1 MSISFSTIYV
11 NLHGKTM
18 IKIFALILFSFSSI
32 AFAQDTLPKSEIEI
46 KLSFVPLVKQ
56 AAPAVVNIY
65 AQRIIEERRSP
76 FSRDPFFRDF
86 FRNFGQLQP
95 RVQNSLGS
103 GVILSADGYVV
114 SNYHVVGG
122 ATDIR
127 VVLNDGREI
136 SGNVILSDQESD
148 LAVLRLNTD
157 ETLPHLDLRKSDTVE
172 VGELV
177 LAIGNP
183 FGVGQTVTNGIIS
196 GLARTGI
203 ASGSAKGYFLQ
214 TDAPI
219 NPGNSGGA
227 LIDISGSLVGVNTS
241 ILSRSGGSNGIG
253 FAIPADLVGQFI
265 IQAKAGRSSFIRPW
279 AGMRGQPITFE
290 MAASLNLHAL
300 SGMIISELHELS
312 PFAQVGIKVGDII
325 TKVDGLD
332 INSPAEML
340 YRMSVL
346 GIGTT
351 VDISYLSKGTILSA
365 KIDLVEMPD
374 MEVKEFILGSEFIFK
389 DLHISELTPEFQSKF
404 GLSFSSKGLI
414 ILDPGRMA
422 SRLGLRRGDLLREVN
437 GKSVNSIGG
446 AISAISAVKTNGT
459 ITIIRSGR
467 RVSLRF
473 RF

>member
-1 MSISFSTIYV
+1 
-11 NLHGKTM
+11 M
-18 IKIFALILFSFSSI
+18 IRIFALIFFSFSSI
-32 AFAQDTLPKSEIEI
+32 VFAKDTIPQSEIDI

-76 FSRDPFFRDF
+76 FSRDPVFQDF
-86 FRNFGQLQP
+86 FRNFEQLQP

-127 VVLNDGREI
+127 VVLHDGREI
-136 SGNVILSDQESD
+136 SGDIILSDEDSD
-148 LAVLRLNTD
+148 LAVLKINTD
-157 ETLPHLDLRKSDTVE
+157 EMLPHLDLRKSDTVE

-253 FAIPADLVGQFI
+253 FAIPADLVGQFLT
-265 IQAKAGRSSFIRPW
+265 QAKAGHSSFIRPW

-290 MAASLNLHAL
+290 MAASLNLPAM

-312 PFAQVGIKVGDII
+312 PFSKVGIGVGDII

-340 YRMSVL
+340 YRMSVV
-346 GIGTT
+346 GIGIA
-351 VDISYLSKGTILSA
+351 VDVSYLSQGILKSS
-365 KIDLVEMPD
+365 KIDLVEMPNW
-374 MEVKEFILGSEFIFK
+374 EAKQIILGREFIFM

-404 GLSFSSKGLI
+404 GLSFSSDGLI
-414 ILDPGRMA
+414 VLDPGRIA
-422 SRLGLRRGDLLREVN
+422 SRLGLRRGDLLGEVN
-437 GKSVNSIGG
+437 GKPVDTIQD
-446 AISAISAVKTNGT
+446 AISAISSIKSDGS

-473 RF
+473 RL

>member
-1 MSISFSTIYV
+1 
-11 NLHGKTM
+11 M
-18 IKIFALILFSFSSI
+18 IRIFALIFFSLSSI
-32 AFAQDTLPKSEIEI
+32 IFAKDTVPQSELEI

-65 AQRIIEERRSP
+65 AQRIIEQRRSP

-86 FRNFGQLQP
+86 FQNFGQLQP

-103 GVILSADGYVV
+103 GVILSGDGYVV
-114 SNYHVVGG
+114 SNYHVVGR

-127 VVLNDGREI
+127 VVLHDGREI
-136 SGNVILSDQESD
+136 SGNVILSDEDSD
-148 LAVLRLNTD
+148 LAVLKLNTD
-157 ETLPHLDLRKSDTVE
+157 EVLPHLDLRKSDTVE

-253 FAIPADLVGQFI
+253 FAIPADLVGQFLV
-265 IQAKAGRSSFIRPW
+265 QAKAGRSSFIRPW

-290 MAASLNLHAL
+290 MAASLNLPAM

-312 PFAQVGIKVGDII
+312 PFSKVGIGVGDII

-340 YRMSVL
+340 YRMSVA
-346 GIGTT
+346 GIGTA
-351 VDISYLSKGTILSA
+351 VDISYLSKGITKSS
-365 KIDLVEMPD
+365 KIDLVEIPNLR
-374 MEVKEFILGSEFIFK
+374 VKEVTLGSEFIFM
-389 DLHISELTPEFQSKF
+389 DLRISELTPEFQSKF
-404 GLSFSSKGLI
+404 GLSFSSTGLI
-414 ILDPGRMA
+414 VLDPGRIA
-422 SRLGLRRGDLLREVN
+422 SRLGLRRGDLLREIN
-437 GKSVNSIGG
+437 GKSVDKIEDVT
-446 AISAISAVKTNGT
+446 SAISSIKNTGS

-473 RF
+473 RL

>member
-1 MSISFSTIYV
+1 
-11 NLHGKTM
+11 M
-18 IKIFALILFSFSSI
+18 IRILAIIFFSFSSI
-32 AFAQDTLPKSEIEI
+32 IFAKETVPQSELEI

-86 FRNFGQLQP
+86 FRNFGQMQP

-127 VVLNDGREI
+127 VVLHDGREI
-136 SGNVILSDQESD
+136 SGNVILSDEESD
-148 LAVLRLNTD
+148 LAVLKINTD
-157 ETLPHLDLRKSDTVE
+157 EILPHLDLRKSDTVE

-253 FAIPADLVGQFI
+253 FAIPADLVGQFLV
-265 IQAKAGRSSFIRPW
+265 QAKAGRSSFIRPW

-290 MAASLNLHAL
+290 MAASLNLPAM

-312 PFAQVGIKVGDII
+312 PFSKVGIGVGDII

-332 INSPAEML
+332 INSPAEIL

-346 GIGTT
+346 GIGTA
-351 VDISYLSKGTILSA
+351 VDVSYLSQGILKSS
-365 KIDLVEMPD
+365 KIDLVEMPNW
-374 MEVKEFILGSEFIFK
+374 EAKQVTLGPEFIFM

-404 GLSFSSKGLI
+404 GFSFSSDGLI
-414 ILDPGRMA
+414 VLDPGRIA

-437 GKSVNSIGG
+437 RKPVDTIED
-446 AISAISAVKTNGT
+446 AISAISSIKSSGS

-473 RF
+473 RL

>member
-1 MSISFSTIYV
+1 
-11 NLHGKTM
+11 M
-18 IKIFALILFSFSSI
+18 IRIFALIFFSFSSI
-32 AFAQDTLPKSEIEI
+32 IFAKDTVPQSDLEI

-103 GVILSADGYVV
+103 GVILSGDGYVV

-127 VVLNDGREI
+127 VVLHDGREI
-136 SGNVILSDQESD
+136 SGNVILSDEDSD
-148 LAVLRLNTD
+148 LAVLKLNTD
-157 ETLPHLDLRKSDTVE
+157 EVLPHLDLRKSDTVE

-253 FAIPADLVGQFI
+253 FAIPADLVGQFLV
-265 IQAKAGRSSFIRPW
+265 QAKAGRSSFIRPW

-290 MAASLNLHAL
+290 MAASLKLPAM

-312 PFAQVGIKVGDII
+312 PFSKVGIVVGDII

-340 YRMSVL
+340 YRMSVA
-346 GIGTT
+346 GIGAA
-351 VDISYLSKGTILSA
+351 VDVSYLSKGTIKSS
-365 KIDLVEMPD
+365 KIDLVEIPNLKGKQ
-374 MEVKEFILGSEFIFK
+374 VTLGPEFIFL
-389 DLHISELTPEFQSKF
+389 DLRISELTPEFQSKF
-404 GLSFSSKGLI
+404 GLSFSSTGLI
-414 ILDPGRMA
+414 VLDPGRIA
-422 SRLGLRRGDLLREVN
+422 SRLGLRRGDLLREIN
-437 GKSVNSIGG
+437 GKSVDTIEDVT
-446 AISAISAVKTNGT
+446 SAISSIQSSGS

-473 RF
+473 RL

>member
-1 MSISFSTIYV
+1 
-11 NLHGKTM
+11 M
-18 IKIFALILFSFSSI
+18 IRIFALIFFSFSSI
-32 AFAQDTLPKSEIEI
+32 VFAKDTVPQSEIEI

-127 VVLNDGREI
+127 VVLHDGREI
-136 SGNVILSDQESD
+136 SGDVILADEDSD
-148 LAVLRLNTD
+148 LAVLKINTD
-157 ETLPHLDLRKSDTVE
+157 EILPHLDLRKSDTVE

-253 FAIPADLVGQFI
+253 FAIPADLVGQFL

-290 MAASLNLHAL
+290 MAASLNLPAM

-312 PFAQVGIKVGDII
+312 PFSKVGIGVGDII

-340 YRMSVL
+340 YRMSVV
-346 GIGTT
+346 GIGTA
-351 VDISYLSKGTILSA
+351 VDVSYLSQGILKSS
-365 KIDLVEMPD
+365 KIDLVEMPNW
-374 MEVKEFILGSEFIFK
+374 EAKQVTLGPEFIFM

-404 GLSFSSKGLI
+404 GLSFSSDGLI
-414 ILDPGRMA
+414 VLDPGRIT
-422 SRLGLRRGDLLREVN
+422 SRLGLRRGDLLGEVN
-437 GKSVNSIGG
+437 GKPVDTIED
-446 AISAISAVKTNGT
+446 AISAISSIKSSGS

-473 RF
+473 RL

>member
-1 MSISFSTIYV
+1 
-11 NLHGKTM
+11 M
-18 IKIFALILFSFSSI
+18 IRIFALIFFSFSSI
-32 AFAQDTLPKSEIEI
+32 VFAKDTVPQSEIEI

-103 GVILSADGYVV
+103 GVILSEDGYVV

-127 VVLNDGREI
+127 VVLHDGREI
-136 SGNVILSDQESD
+136 SGDVILADEDSD
-148 LAVLRLNTD
+148 LAVLKISTD
-157 ETLPHLDLRKSDTVE
+157 EMLPHLDLRKSDTVE

-253 FAIPADLVGQFI
+253 FAIPADLVGQFLV
-265 IQAKAGRSSFIRPW
+265 QAKAGRSSFIRPW

-290 MAASLNLHAL
+290 MAASLNLPAM

-312 PFAQVGIKVGDII
+312 PFSNVGIGVGDII

-340 YRMSVL
+340 YRMSVV
-346 GIGTT
+346 GIGTA
-351 VDISYLSKGTILSA
+351 VDVSYLSQGILKSS
-365 KIDLVEMPD
+365 KIDLVEMPNW
-374 MEVKEFILGSEFIFK
+374 EAKQVTLGPEFIFM

-404 GLSFSSKGLI
+404 GLPFSSDGLI
-414 ILDPGRMA
+414 VLDPGRIA

-437 GKSVNSIGG
+437 RKPVDTIED
-446 AISAISAVKTNGT
+446 AISAISFIKSSGS

-473 RF
+473 RL

>member
-1 MSISFSTIYV
+1 
-11 NLHGKTM
+11 M
-18 IKIFALILFSFSSI
+18 IRIFALIFFSFSSI
-32 AFAQDTLPKSEIEI
+32 VFAKDTVPQSEIEI

-56 AAPAVVNIY
+56 ASPAVVNIY

-127 VVLNDGREI
+127 VVLHDGREI
-136 SGNVILSDQESD
+136 SGDIILSDEDSD
-148 LAVLRLNTD
+148 LAVLKINID
-157 ETLPHLDLRKSDTVE
+157 EMLPHLDLRKSDTVE

-253 FAIPADLVGQFI
+253 FAIPADLVGQFL

-290 MAASLNLHAL
+290 MAASLNLPAM

-312 PFAQVGIKVGDII
+312 PFSKVGIGVGDII

-340 YRMSVL
+340 YRMSVV
-346 GIGTT
+346 GIGTA
-351 VDISYLSKGTILSA
+351 VDVSYLSQGILKSS
-365 KIDLVEMPD
+365 KIDLVEMPNW
-374 MEVKEFILGSEFIFK
+374 EAKQITLGPEFIFM

-404 GLSFSSKGLI
+404 GLSFSSDGLI
-414 ILDPGRMA
+414 VLDPGRIA

-437 GKSVNSIGG
+437 RRPVGTIED
-446 AISAISAVKTNGT
+446 AISAISSIKSSGS

-473 RF
+473 RL

>member
-1 MSISFSTIYV
+1 M
-11 NLHGKTM
+11 
-18 IKIFALILFSFSSI
+18 
-32 AFAQDTLPKSEIEI
+32 
-46 KLSFVPLVKQ
+46 
-56 AAPAVVNIY
+56 VNIY

-127 VVLNDGREI
+127 VVLHDGREI
-136 SGNVILSDQESD
+136 SGDVILADEDSD
-148 LAVLRLNTD
+148 LAVLKINTD
-157 ETLPHLDLRKSDTVE
+157 EILPHLDLRKSDTVE

-227 LIDISGSLVGVNTS
+227 LIDISGSLVGINTS

-253 FAIPADLVGQFI
+253 FAIPADLVGQFL

-290 MAASLNLHAL
+290 MAASLNLPAM

-312 PFAQVGIKVGDII
+312 PFSKVGIGVGDII

-340 YRMSVL
+340 YRMSVV
-346 GIGTT
+346 GIGTA
-351 VDISYLSKGTILSA
+351 VDVSYLSQGILKSS
-365 KIDLVEMPD
+365 KIDLVEMPNW
-374 MEVKEFILGSEFIFK
+374 EAKQVTLGPEFIFM

-404 GLSFSSKGLI
+404 GLSFSSDGLI
-414 ILDPGRMA
+414 VLDPGRIA

-437 GKSVNSIGG
+437 RKPVGTIED
-446 AISAISAVKTNGT
+446 AISAISSIKSSGS

-473 RF
+473 RL

>member
-1 MSISFSTIYV
+1 MLRI
-11 NLHGKTM
+11 
-18 IKIFALILFSFSSI
+18 LILIFFSFSSI
-32 AFAQDTLPKSEIEI
+32 AFAKDTVPKSETEI

-65 AQRIIEERRSP
+65 AKRIIEERRSP
-76 FSRDPFFRDF
+76 FSRDPFFQEF

-148 LAVLRLNTD
+148 LAVLKLNSD
-157 ETLPHLDLRKSDTVE
+157 EVLPYLELRKSDTVE

-227 LIDISGSLVGVNTS
+227 LIDISGALIGVNTS

-253 FAIPADLVGQFI
+253 FAIPADLVGQFL
-265 IQAKAGRSSFIRPW
+265 IQAKEGRTSFIRPW

-290 MAASLNLHAL
+290 MAASLGLPAM

-312 PFAQVGIKVGDII
+312 PFSLAGIQVGDII

-332 INSPAEML
+332 INSPEEML
-340 YRMSVL
+340 YRMSVG

-351 VDISYLSKGTILSA
+351 VDVSYFSKSIIKSL
-365 KIDLVEMPD
+365 KIDLVEMPN
-374 MEVKEFILGSEFIFK
+374 VKAEQVTLGPKFIFL

-404 GLSFSSKGLI
+404 GLSFSSKGLVV
-414 ILDPGRMA
+414 LDPGRIA
-422 SRLGLRRGDLLREVN
+422 GRLGLRSGDLLQEIN
-437 GKSVNSIGG
+437 GKSVETVDEAMSSIG
-446 AISAISAVKTNGT
+446 SLKGT
-459 ITIIRSGR
+459 GSITIRRSGR
-467 RVSLRF
+467 RISLRF
-473 RF
+473 RL

>member
-1 MSISFSTIYV
+1 
-11 NLHGKTM
+11 M
-18 IKIFALILFSFSSI
+18 IRIFALIFFSFSSI
-32 AFAQDTLPKSEIEI
+32 VFAKDTVPQSEIEI

-56 AAPAVVNIY
+56 ASPAVVNIY

-127 VVLNDGREI
+127 VVLHDGREI
-136 SGNVILSDQESD
+136 SGDVILADEDSD
-148 LAVLRLNTD
+148 LAVLKINTD
-157 ETLPHLDLRKSDTVE
+157 EILPHLDLRKSDTVE

-253 FAIPADLVGQFI
+253 FAIPADLVGQFLV
-265 IQAKAGRSSFIRPW
+265 QAKAGRSSFIRPW

-290 MAASLNLHAL
+290 MAASLNLPAM

-312 PFAQVGIKVGDII
+312 PFSKVGIGVGDII

-340 YRMSVL
+340 YRMSVA
-346 GIGTT
+346 GIGTA
-351 VDISYLSKGTILSA
+351 VDISYLSKGITKSS
-365 KIDLVEMPD
+365 KIDLVEIPHLR
-374 MEVKEFILGSEFIFK
+374 VKEVTLGSEFIFM
-389 DLHISELTPEFQSKF
+389 DLRISELTPEFQSRF
-404 GLSFSSKGLI
+404 GLSFSSTGLI
-414 ILDPGRMA
+414 VLDPGRIA
-422 SRLGLRRGDLLREVN
+422 SRLGLRRGDLLREIN
-437 GKSVNSIGG
+437 GKSVDTIEDVT
-446 AISAISAVKTNGT
+446 SAISSIENSGS

-473 RF
+473 RL

>member
-1 MSISFSTIYV
+1 
-11 NLHGKTM
+11 M
-18 IKIFALILFSFSSI
+18 IRIFALIFFSFSSI
-32 AFAQDTLPKSEIEI
+32 VFAKDTVPQSEIEI

-86 FRNFGQLQP
+86 FRNFGELQP

-127 VVLNDGREI
+127 VVLHDGREI
-136 SGNVILSDQESD
+136 SGDIILSDEDSD
-148 LAVLRLNTD
+148 LAVLKINID
-157 ETLPHLDLRKSDTVE
+157 EMLPHLDLRKSDTVE

-227 LIDISGSLVGVNTS
+227 LVDISGSLVGINTS

-253 FAIPADLVGQFI
+253 FAIPADLVGQFLV
-265 IQAKAGRSSFIRPW
+265 QAKAGRSSFIRPW

-290 MAASLNLHAL
+290 MAASLNLPAM

-312 PFAQVGIKVGDII
+312 PFSKVGIGVGDII

-340 YRMSVL
+340 YRMSVA
-346 GIGTT
+346 GIGTK
-351 VDISYLSKGTILSA
+351 VDISYLSKGITRT
-365 KIDLVEMPD
+365 KKVGLVEMPNSNVED
-374 MEVKEFILGSEFIFK
+374 IVLGPKFIFPG
-389 DLHISELTPEFQSKF
+389 LHVSELTPQFQSKF

-414 ILDPGRMA
+414 VLDPGRIA
-422 SRLGLRRGDLLREVN
+422 VRLGLRSGDLLQEIN
-437 GKSVNSIGG
+437 GKSVETIED
-446 AISAISAVKTNGT
+446 AISAIGSIKSNGS
-459 ITIIRSGR
+459 ITISRSGR
-467 RVSLRF
+467 RIALRF
-473 RF
+473 RL

>member
-1 MSISFSTIYV
+1 
-11 NLHGKTM
+11 M
-18 IKIFALILFSFSSI
+18 IRIFALIFFSFSSI
-32 AFAQDTLPKSEIEI
+32 VFAKDTVPQSEIEI

-127 VVLNDGREI
+127 VVLHDGREI
-136 SGNVILSDQESD
+136 SGDVILADEDSD
-148 LAVLRLNTD
+148 LAVLKINID
-157 ETLPHLDLRKSDTVE
+157 EMLPHLDLRKSDTVE

-253 FAIPADLVGQFI
+253 FAIPADLVGQFL

-290 MAASLNLHAL
+290 MAASLNLPAM

-312 PFAQVGIKVGDII
+312 PFSKVGIGVGDII

-340 YRMSVL
+340 YRMSVV
-346 GIGTT
+346 GIGTA
-351 VDISYLSKGTILSA
+351 VDVSYLSQGILKSS
-365 KIDLVEMPD
+365 KIDLVEMPNW
-374 MEVKEFILGSEFIFK
+374 EAKQVTLGPEFIFM

-404 GLSFSSKGLI
+404 GLSFSSDGLI
-414 ILDPGRMA
+414 VLDPGRIA

-437 GKSVNSIGG
+437 RKPVDTIED
-446 AISAISAVKTNGT
+446 AISAISSIKSSGS

-473 RF
+473 RL

>member
-1 MSISFSTIYV
+1 MLRI
-11 NLHGKTM
+11 
-18 IKIFALILFSFSSI
+18 LILIFFSFSSI
-32 AFAQDTLPKSEIEI
+32 AFAKDTVPKSETEI
-46 KLSFVPLVKQ
+46 KLSFVPLVKK

-65 AQRIIEERRSP
+65 AKRIIEEQRSP

-136 SGNVILSDQESD
+136 SGNIILSDQESD
-148 LAVLRLNTD
+148 LAVLKLNSD
-157 ETLPHLDLRKSDTVE
+157 EVLPYLELRKSDTVE

-227 LIDISGSLVGVNTS
+227 LIDISGALIGVNTS

-253 FAIPADLVGQFI
+253 FAIPADLVRQFL
-265 IQAKAGRSSFIRPW
+265 IQAKEGRTSFIRPW

-290 MAASLNLHAL
+290 MAASLGLPAM

-312 PFAQVGIKVGDII
+312 PFSLAGIQVGDII

-332 INSPAEML
+332 INSPEEML
-340 YRMSVL
+340 YRMSVG
-346 GIGTT
+346 GIGTS
-351 VDISYLSKGTILSA
+351 VDVSYFSKSIIKSL
-365 KIDLVEMPD
+365 KIDLVEMPT
-374 MEVKEFILGSEFIFK
+374 VKAEQVTLGPKFIFL

-404 GLSFSSKGLI
+404 GLSFSSKGLVV
-414 ILDPGRMA
+414 LDPGRIA
-422 SRLGLRRGDLLREVN
+422 GRLGLRSGDLLQEIN
-437 GKSVNSIGG
+437 GKSVETVDEAMSSIG
-446 AISAISAVKTNGT
+446 SLKGT
-459 ITIIRSGR
+459 GSITIRRSGR
-467 RVSLRF
+467 RISLRF
-473 RF
+473 RL

>member
-1 MSISFSTIYV
+1 
-11 NLHGKTM
+11 M
-18 IKIFALILFSFSSI
+18 IRIFALIFFSFSSI
-32 AFAQDTLPKSEIEI
+32 VFAKDTVPQSEIEI

-127 VVLNDGREI
+127 VVLHDGREI
-136 SGNVILSDQESD
+136 SGDVILADEDSD
-148 LAVLRLNTD
+148 LAVLKINTD
-157 ETLPHLDLRKSDTVE
+157 EILPHLDLRKSDTVE

-253 FAIPADLVGQFI
+253 FAIPADLVGQFLV
-265 IQAKAGRSSFIRPW
+265 QAKAGRSSFIRPW

-290 MAASLNLHAL
+290 MAASLNLPAM

-312 PFAQVGIKVGDII
+312 PFSKVGIGVGDII

-340 YRMSVL
+340 YRMSVV
-346 GIGTT
+346 GIGTA
-351 VDISYLSKGTILSA
+351 VDVSYLSQGILKSS
-365 KIDLVEMPD
+365 KIDLVEMPNW
-374 MEVKEFILGSEFIFK
+374 EAKQVTLGPEFIFM

-404 GLSFSSKGLI
+404 GLSFSSDGLI
-414 ILDPGRMA
+414 VLDPGRIA

-437 GKSVNSIGG
+437 RKPVDTIED
-446 AISAISAVKTNGT
+446 AISAISSIKSSGS

-473 RF
+473 RL

>member
-1 MSISFSTIYV
+1 MV
-11 NLHGKTM
+11 R
-18 IKIFALILFSFSSI
+18 IFALIFFSFSSI
-32 AFAQDTLPKSEIEI
+32 VFAKDTVPQSEIEI

-127 VVLNDGREI
+127 VVLHDGREI
-136 SGNVILSDQESD
+136 SGNVILSDEDSD
-148 LAVLRLNTD
+148 LAVLKINTD
-157 ETLPHLDLRKSDTVE
+157 EMLPHLNLRKSDTVE
-172 VGELV
+172 VGEIV

-253 FAIPADLVGQFI
+253 FAIPADLVGQFLV
-265 IQAKAGRSSFIRPW
+265 QAKAGRSSFIRPW

-290 MAASLNLHAL
+290 MAASLNLPAM

-312 PFAQVGIKVGDII
+312 PFSKVGIGVGDII

-340 YRMSVL
+340 YRMSVV
-346 GIGTT
+346 GIGTA
-351 VDISYLSKGTILSA
+351 VDVSYLSQGILKSS
-365 KIDLVEMPD
+365 KIDLVEMPNW
-374 MEVKEFILGSEFIFK
+374 EAKQVTLGPEFIFM

-404 GLSFSSKGLI
+404 GLSFSSDGLI
-414 ILDPGRMA
+414 VLDPGRIA

-437 GKSVNSIGG
+437 RKPVDTIED
-446 AISAISAVKTNGT
+446 AISAISSIKSSGS

-473 RF
+473 RL

>member
-1 MSISFSTIYV
+1 
-11 NLHGKTM
+11 M
-18 IKIFALILFSFSSI
+18 IRIFALIFLSFSSI
-32 AFAQDTLPKSEIEI
+32 VFAKDTVPQSQTEI

-127 VVLNDGREI
+127 VVLHDGREI
-136 SGNVILSDQESD
+136 SGDVILADEDSD
-148 LAVLRLNTD
+148 LAVLKINTD
-157 ETLPHLDLRKSDTVE
+157 EILPHLDLRKSDTVE

-253 FAIPADLVGQFI
+253 FAIPADLVGQFL

-290 MAASLNLHAL
+290 MAASLNLPAM

-312 PFAQVGIKVGDII
+312 PFSKVGIGVGDII

-340 YRMSVL
+340 YRMSVV
-346 GIGTT
+346 GIGTA
-351 VDISYLSKGTILSA
+351 VDVSYLSQGILKSS
-365 KIDLVEMPD
+365 KIDLVEMPNW
-374 MEVKEFILGSEFIFK
+374 EARQFTLGPEFIFM

-404 GLSFSSKGLI
+404 GLSFSSDGLI
-414 ILDPGRMA
+414 VLDPGRIA

-437 GKSVNSIGG
+437 RKPVGTIED
-446 AISAISAVKTNGT
+446 AISAISSIKSSGS

-473 RF
+473 RL

>member
-1 MSISFSTIYV
+1 
-11 NLHGKTM
+11 M
-18 IKIFALILFSFSSI
+18 IRIFALIFFSFSSI
-32 AFAQDTLPKSEIEI
+32 VFAKDTVPQSEIEI

-103 GVILSADGYVV
+103 GVILSGDGYVV

-127 VVLNDGREI
+127 VVLHDGREI
-136 SGNVILSDQESD
+136 SGNVILSDEDSD
-148 LAVLRLNTD
+148 LAVLKLNTD
-157 ETLPHLDLRKSDTVE
+157 EVLPHLDLRKSDTVE

-253 FAIPADLVGQFI
+253 FAIPADLVGQFLV
-265 IQAKAGRSSFIRPW
+265 QAKAGHSSFIRPW

-290 MAASLNLHAL
+290 MATSLNLPAM

-312 PFAQVGIKVGDII
+312 PFSQVGIEVGDII

-340 YRMSVL
+340 YRMSVA
-346 GIGTT
+346 GIGTE
-351 VDISYLSKGTILSA
+351 VDVSYLSQGIIKSS
-365 KIDLVEMPD
+365 KIDLVEMPNW
-374 MEVKEFILGSEFIFK
+374 EAKQVTLGAEFIFL
-389 DLHISELTPEFQSKF
+389 DLRISELTPEFQLKF
-404 GLSFSSKGLI
+404 GLSFSSDGLVV
-414 ILDPGRMA
+414 LDPGRIA
-422 SRLGLRRGDLLREVN
+422 SRLGLRRGDLLREIN
-437 GKSVNSIGG
+437 GKPVGKIED
-446 AISAISAVKTNGT
+446 AISAIGSIKSSGS

-473 RF
+473 RL

>member
-1 MSISFSTIYV
+1 M
-11 NLHGKTM
+11 G
-18 IKIFALILFSFSSI
+18 
-32 AFAQDTLPKSEIEI
+32 SEMCIRDR
-46 KLSFVPLVKQ
+46 
-56 AAPAVVNIY
+56 VNIY

-127 VVLNDGREI
+127 VVLHDGREI
-136 SGNVILSDQESD
+136 SGDVILADEDSD
-148 LAVLRLNTD
+148 LAVLKINTD
-157 ETLPHLDLRKSDTVE
+157 EILPHLDLRKSDTVE

-253 FAIPADLVGQFI
+253 FAIPADLVGQFLV
-265 IQAKAGRSSFIRPW
+265 QAKAGRSSFIRPW

-290 MAASLNLHAL
+290 MAASLNLPAM

-312 PFAQVGIKVGDII
+312 PFLKVGIGVGDII

-340 YRMSVL
+340 YRMSVV
-346 GIGTT
+346 GIGTA
-351 VDISYLSKGTILSA
+351 VDVSYLSQGILKSS
-365 KIDLVEMPD
+365 KIDLVEMPNW
-374 MEVKEFILGSEFIFK
+374 EAKQVTLGPEFIFM

-404 GLSFSSKGLI
+404 GLSFSSDGLI
-414 ILDPGRMA
+414 VLDPGRIA

-437 GKSVNSIGG
+437 RKPVGTIED
-446 AISAISAVKTNGT
+446 AISAISSIKSSGS

-473 RF
+473 RL

>member
-1 MSISFSTIYV
+1 MLKELLKREEVLFPE
-11 NLHGKTM
+11 
-18 IKIFALILFSFSSI
+18 ILFFGI
-32 AFAQDTLPKSEIEI
+32 
-46 KLSFVPLVKQ
+46 
-56 AAPAVVNIY
+56 
-65 AQRIIEERRSP
+65 
-76 FSRDPFFRDF
+76 FFET
-86 FRNFGQLQP
+86 FGQLQP

-127 VVLNDGREI
+127 VVLHDGREI
-136 SGNVILSDQESD
+136 SGDVILADEDSD
-148 LAVLRLNTD
+148 LAVLKINTD
-157 ETLPHLDLRKSDTVE
+157 EILPHLDLRKSDTVE

-253 FAIPADLVGQFI
+253 FAIPADLVGQFLV
-265 IQAKAGRSSFIRPW
+265 QAKAGRSSFIRPW

-290 MAASLNLHAL
+290 MAASLNLPAM

-312 PFAQVGIKVGDII
+312 PFSKVGIGVGDII

-340 YRMSVL
+340 YRMSVV
-346 GIGTT
+346 GIGTA
-351 VDISYLSKGTILSA
+351 VDVSYLSQGILKSS
-365 KIDLVEMPD
+365 KIDLVEMPNW
-374 MEVKEFILGSEFIFK
+374 EARQFTLGPEFIFM

-404 GLSFSSKGLI
+404 GLSFSSDGLI
-414 ILDPGRMA
+414 VLDPGRIA

-437 GKSVNSIGG
+437 RKPVGTIED
-446 AISAISAVKTNGT
+446 AISAISSIKSSGS

-473 RF
+473 RL

>member
-1 MSISFSTIYV
+1 
-11 NLHGKTM
+11 M
-18 IKIFALILFSFSSI
+18 IRIFTLIFFSFSSI
-32 AFAQDTLPKSEIEI
+32 VFAKDTVPQSEIEI

-56 AAPAVVNIY
+56 ASPAVVNIY

-76 FSRDPFFRDF
+76 FSRDPFFQDF

-127 VVLNDGREI
+127 VVLHDGREI
-136 SGNVILSDQESD
+136 SGDVILADEDSD
-148 LAVLRLNTD
+148 LAVLKINTD
-157 ETLPHLDLRKSDTVE
+157 EILPHLDLRKSDTVE

-253 FAIPADLVGQFI
+253 FAIPADLVGQFLV
-265 IQAKAGRSSFIRPW
+265 QAKTGRSSFIRPW

-290 MAASLNLHAL
+290 MAASLNLPAM

-312 PFAQVGIKVGDII
+312 PFSKVGIGVGDII

-340 YRMSVL
+340 YRMSVV
-346 GIGTT
+346 GIGTA
-351 VDISYLSKGTILSA
+351 VDVSYLSQGILKSS
-365 KIDLVEMPD
+365 KIDLVEMPNW
-374 MEVKEFILGSEFIFK
+374 EAKQVTLGPEFIFM

-404 GLSFSSKGLI
+404 GLSFSSDGLI
-414 ILDPGRMA
+414 VLDPGRIA

-437 GKSVNSIGG
+437 RKPVGIIED
-446 AISAISAVKTNGT
+446 AISAISSIKSSGS

-467 RVSLRF
+467 QVSLRF
-473 RF
+473 RL

>member
-1 MSISFSTIYV
+1 
-11 NLHGKTM
+11 M
-18 IKIFALILFSFSSI
+18 IRIFALIFFSFSSI
-32 AFAQDTLPKSEIEI
+32 VFAKDTVPQSEIEI

-127 VVLNDGREI
+127 VVLHDGREI
-136 SGNVILSDQESD
+136 SGDVILADEDSD
-148 LAVLRLNTD
+148 LAVLKINTD
-157 ETLPHLDLRKSDTVE
+157 EILPHLDLRKSDTVE

-253 FAIPADLVGQFI
+253 FAIPADLVGQFL

-290 MAASLNLHAL
+290 MAASLNLPAM

-312 PFAQVGIKVGDII
+312 PFSKVGIGVGDII

-332 INSPAEML
+332 INNPAEML
-340 YRMSVL
+340 YRMSVV
-346 GIGTT
+346 GIGTA
-351 VDISYLSKGTILSA
+351 VDVSYLSQGILKSS
-365 KIDLVEMPD
+365 KIDLVEMPNW
-374 MEVKEFILGSEFIFK
+374 EAKQITLGPEFIFM

-404 GLSFSSKGLI
+404 GLSFSSDGLI
-414 ILDPGRMA
+414 VLDPGRIA

-437 GKSVNSIGG
+437 RKPVDTIED
-446 AISAISAVKTNGT
+446 AISAISSIKSSGS

-473 RF
+473 RL

>member
-1 MSISFSTIYV
+1 
-11 NLHGKTM
+11 M
-18 IKIFALILFSFSSI
+18 IRIFALIFFSFSSI
-32 AFAQDTLPKSEIEI
+32 VFAKDTVPNSEIEI

-65 AQRIIEERRSP
+65 AQRIIEERRSL
-76 FSRDPFFRDF
+76 FTRDPFFRDF
-86 FRNFGQLQP
+86 FRNFGELQP

-127 VVLNDGREI
+127 VVLHDGREI
-136 SGNVILSDQESD
+136 SGDIILSDEDSD
-148 LAVLRLNTD
+148 LAVLKINID
-157 ETLPHLDLRKSDTVE
+157 EMLPHLDLRKSDTVE

-253 FAIPADLVGQFI
+253 FAIPADLVGQFLV
-265 IQAKAGRSSFIRPW
+265 QAKAGRSSFIRPW

-290 MAASLNLHAL
+290 MAASLNLPAM

-312 PFAQVGIKVGDII
+312 PFSKIGIRVGDII

-340 YRMSVL
+340 YRMSVA
-346 GIGTT
+346 GIGTK
-351 VDISYLSKGTILSA
+351 VDISYLSKGITRT
-365 KIDLVEMPD
+365 KKVDLVEMPNSNVED
-374 MEVKEFILGSEFIFK
+374 IVLGPKFIFPG
-389 DLHISELTPEFQSKF
+389 LHVTELTPEFQSKF

-414 ILDPGRMA
+414 VLDPGRIA
-422 SRLGLRRGDLLREVN
+422 VRLGLRSGDLLQEIN
-437 GKSVNSIGG
+437 GKSVETIED
-446 AISAISAVKTNGT
+446 AISAIGSIKSNGS
-459 ITIIRSGR
+459 ITISRSGR
-467 RVSLRF
+467 RIALRF
-473 RF
+473 RL

>member
-1 MSISFSTIYV
+1 
-11 NLHGKTM
+11 M
-18 IKIFALILFSFSSI
+18 IRIFALIFFSFSSI
-32 AFAQDTLPKSEIEI
+32 VFAKDTVPQSQIEI

-86 FRNFGQLQP
+86 FQNFGQLQP

-127 VVLNDGREI
+127 VVLHDGREI
-136 SGNVILSDQESD
+136 SGDVILADEDSD
-148 LAVLRLNTD
+148 LAVLKINTD
-157 ETLPHLDLRKSDTVE
+157 EILPHLDLRKSDTVE

-253 FAIPADLVGQFI
+253 FAIPADLVGQFL
-265 IQAKAGRSSFIRPW
+265 IQAKAERSSFIRPW

-290 MAASLNLHAL
+290 MAASLNLPAM

-312 PFAQVGIKVGDII
+312 PFSKVGIGVGDII

-340 YRMSVL
+340 YRMSVV
-346 GIGTT
+346 GIGTA
-351 VDISYLSKGTILSA
+351 VDVSYLSQGILKSS
-365 KIDLVEMPD
+365 KIDLVEMPNW
-374 MEVKEFILGSEFIFK
+374 EAKQVTLGPEFIFM
-389 DLHISELTPEFQSKF
+389 DLHISELTPKFQSEF
-404 GLSFSSKGLI
+404 GLSFSSNGLI
-414 ILDPGRMA
+414 ILDPGRIA

-437 GKSVNSIGG
+437 RKPIVTIED
-446 AISAISAVKTNGT
+446 AISAISSIKSSGS

-467 RVSLRF
+467 RISLRF
-473 RF
+473 RL

>member
-1 MSISFSTIYV
+1 
-11 NLHGKTM
+11 M
-18 IKIFALILFSFSSI
+18 IRIFALIFFSFSSI
-32 AFAQDTLPKSEIEI
+32 VFAKDTVPQSEIEI

-127 VVLNDGREI
+127 VVLHDGREI
-136 SGNVILSDQESD
+136 SGNVILSDEDSD
-148 LAVLRLNTD
+148 LAVLKINTD
-157 ETLPHLDLRKSDTVE
+157 EMLPHLDLRKSDTVE

-253 FAIPADLVGQFI
+253 FAIPADLVGQFL

-290 MAASLNLHAL
+290 MAASLNLPAM

-312 PFAQVGIKVGDII
+312 PFSKVGIGVGDII

-340 YRMSVL
+340 YRMSVV
-346 GIGTT
+346 GIGTA
-351 VDISYLSKGTILSA
+351 VDVSYLSQGILKSS
-365 KIDLVEMPD
+365 KIDLVEMPNW
-374 MEVKEFILGSEFIFK
+374 EAKQVTLGPEFIFM

-404 GLSFSSKGLI
+404 GLSFSSDGLI
-414 ILDPGRMA
+414 VLDPGRIA
-422 SRLGLRRGDLLREVN
+422 SRLGLRRGDLLGEVN
-437 GKSVNSIGG
+437 GKPVDTIED
-446 AISAISAVKTNGT
+446 AISAISSIKSSGS

-473 RF
+473 RL

>member
-1 MSISFSTIYV
+1 
-11 NLHGKTM
+11 M
-18 IKIFALILFSFSSI
+18 IRIFALIFFSFSSI
-32 AFAQDTLPKSEIEI
+32 VFAKDTVPQSEIEI

-127 VVLNDGREI
+127 VVLHDGREI
-136 SGNVILSDQESD
+136 SGDVILADEDSD
-148 LAVLRLNTD
+148 LAVLKINTD
-157 ETLPHLDLRKSDTVE
+157 EILPHLDLRKSDTVE

-253 FAIPADLVGQFI
+253 FAIPADLVGQFLV
-265 IQAKAGRSSFIRPW
+265 QAKAGRSSFIRPW

-290 MAASLNLHAL
+290 MAASLNLPAM

-312 PFAQVGIKVGDII
+312 PFSKVGIGVGDII

-340 YRMSVL
+340 YRMSVV
-346 GIGTT
+346 GIGTA
-351 VDISYLSKGTILSA
+351 VDVSYLSQGILKSS
-365 KIDLVEMPD
+365 KIDLVEMPNW
-374 MEVKEFILGSEFIFK
+374 EARQFTLGPEFIFM

-404 GLSFSSKGLI
+404 GLSFSSDGLI
-414 ILDPGRMA
+414 VLDPGRIA

-437 GKSVNSIGG
+437 RKPVDTIED
-446 AISAISAVKTNGT
+446 AISAISSIKSSGS

-473 RF
+473 RL

>member
-1 MSISFSTIYV
+1 M
-11 NLHGKTM
+11 LR
-18 IKIFALILFSFSSI
+18 IFILIFFSFSSI
-32 AFAQDTLPKSEIEI
+32 AFAKDTVPKSETEI

-65 AQRIIEERRSP
+65 AKRIIEERRSP
-76 FSRDPFFRDF
+76 FSRDPFFQDF

-103 GVILSADGYVV
+103 GVILSSDGYVV

-148 LAVLRLNTD
+148 LAVLKLNSD
-157 ETLPHLDLRKSDTVE
+157 EVLPYLELRKSDTVE

-227 LIDISGSLVGVNTS
+227 LIDISGALIGVNTS

-253 FAIPADLVGQFI
+253 FAIPADLVGQFL
-265 IQAKAGRSSFIRPW
+265 IQAKEGRTSFIRPW

-290 MAASLNLHAL
+290 MAASLGLPAM

-312 PFAQVGIKVGDII
+312 PFSLAGIQVGDII

-332 INSPAEML
+332 INSPEEML
-340 YRMSVL
+340 YRMSVG

-351 VDISYLSKGTILSA
+351 VDVSYFSQSIIKSL
-365 KIDLVEMPD
+365 KIDLVEMPN
-374 MEVKEFILGSEFIFK
+374 VKAEQVTLGPKFIFL

-404 GLSFSSKGLI
+404 GLSFSSKGLVV
-414 ILDPGRMA
+414 LDPGRIA
-422 SRLGLRRGDLLREVN
+422 GRLGLRSGDLLQEIN
-437 GKSVNSIGG
+437 GKSVETVDEAMSSIG
-446 AISAISAVKTNGT
+446 SLKGT
-459 ITIIRSGR
+459 GSITIRRSGR
-467 RVSLRF
+467 RISLRF
-473 RF
+473 RL

>member
-1 MSISFSTIYV
+1 
-11 NLHGKTM
+11 M
-18 IKIFALILFSFSSI
+18 IRIFALIFFSFASI
-32 AFAQDTLPKSEIEI
+32 IFAKDTVPNSEIEI

-86 FRNFGQLQP
+86 FQNFGQLQP

-127 VVLNDGREI
+127 VVLHDGREI
-136 SGNVILSDQESD
+136 SGDVILADEDSD
-148 LAVLRLNTD
+148 LAVLKIYTD
-157 ETLPHLDLRKSDTVE
+157 EILPHLDLRKSDTVE

-253 FAIPADLVGQFI
+253 FAIPADLVGQFL
-265 IQAKAGRSSFIRPW
+265 IQAKAGSSSFIRPW

-290 MAASLNLHAL
+290 MAASLELPAM

-312 PFAQVGIKVGDII
+312 PFSKVGIGVGDII

-340 YRMSVL
+340 YRMSVV
-346 GIGTT
+346 GIGTA
-351 VDISYLSKGTILSA
+351 VDVSYLSQGILKSS
-365 KIDLVEMPD
+365 KIDLVEMPNW
-374 MEVKEFILGSEFIFK
+374 EAKQIILGPELIFM

-404 GLSFSSKGLI
+404 GLSFSSDGLI
-414 ILDPGRMA
+414 VLDPGRIA

-437 GKSVNSIGG
+437 RKPVGTIED
-446 AISAISAVKTNGT
+446 AISAISFIKTRGS

-473 RF
+473 RL

>member
-1 MSISFSTIYV
+1 
-11 NLHGKTM
+11 M
-18 IKIFALILFSFSSI
+18 IRIFALIFFSFSSI
-32 AFAQDTLPKSEIEI
+32 VFAKDTVPQSEIEI

-76 FSRDPFFRDF
+76 FTRDPFFRDF
-86 FRNFGQLQP
+86 FRNFGELQP

-127 VVLNDGREI
+127 VVLHDGREI
-136 SGNVILSDQESD
+136 SGDIILSDEDSD
-148 LAVLRLNTD
+148 LAVLKINID
-157 ETLPHLDLRKSDTVE
+157 EMLPHLDLRKSNTVE

-253 FAIPADLVGQFI
+253 FAIPADLVGQFLV
-265 IQAKAGRSSFIRPW
+265 QAKAGRSSFIRPW

-290 MAASLNLHAL
+290 MAASLNLPAM

-312 PFAQVGIKVGDII
+312 PFLKVGIGVGDII

-340 YRMSVL
+340 YRMSVV
-346 GIGTT
+346 GIGTA
-351 VDISYLSKGTILSA
+351 VDVSYLSQGILKSS
-365 KIDLVEMPD
+365 KIDLVEMPNW
-374 MEVKEFILGSEFIFK
+374 EAKQVTLGPEFIFM

-404 GLSFSSKGLI
+404 GLSFSSDGLI
-414 ILDPGRMA
+414 VLDPGRIA

-437 GKSVNSIGG
+437 RKPVGTIED
-446 AISAISAVKTNGT
+446 AISAINSIKSSGS

-473 RF
+473 RL

>member
-1 MSISFSTIYV
+1 
-11 NLHGKTM
+11 M
-18 IKIFALILFSFSSI
+18 IRIFVLIFFIFSSI
-32 AFAQDTLPKSEIEI
+32 ILAKDTVPQSEIEI

-65 AQRIIEERRSP
+65 AKRIIEERRSP
-76 FSRDPFFRDF
+76 FSKDPFFRDF

-103 GVILSADGYVV
+103 GVILSGDGYLV
-114 SNYHVVGG
+114 SNYHVVGR

-127 VVLNDGREI
+127 VVLHDGREI
-136 SGNVILSDQESD
+136 SGNVILSDEDSD
-148 LAVLRLNTD
+148 LAVLKLNTD
-157 ETLPHLDLRKSDTVE
+157 EVLPHLDLRKSDTVE

-241 ILSRSGGSNGIG
+241 ILSQSGGSNGIG
-253 FAIPADLVGQFI
+253 FAIPADLVGQFLV
-265 IQAKAGRSSFIRPW
+265 QAKAGRSSFIRPW

-290 MAASLNLHAL
+290 MAASLNLPAM

-312 PFAQVGIKVGDII
+312 PFSKVGIGVGDII

-340 YRMSVL
+340 YRMSVA
-346 GIGTT
+346 GIGTA
-351 VDISYLSKGTILSA
+351 VDISYLSKGITKSS
-365 KIDLVEMPD
+365 KIDLVEIPNLRVN
-374 MEVKEFILGSEFIFK
+374 EVTLGSEFIFM
-389 DLHISELTPEFQSKF
+389 DLRISELTPEFQSKF
-404 GLSFSSKGLI
+404 GLSFSSTGLI
-414 ILDPGRMA
+414 VLDPGRIA
-422 SRLGLRRGDLLREVN
+422 SRLGLRRGDLLREIN
-437 GKSVNSIGG
+437 GKSVDTIEGVT
-446 AISAISAVKTNGT
+446 SAISSIENSGS

-473 RF
+473 RL

>member
-1 MSISFSTIYV
+1 
-11 NLHGKTM
+11 M
-18 IKIFALILFSFSSI
+18 IRIFALIFFNFSSI
-32 AFAQDTLPKSEIEI
+32 VFANDTIPQSELEI

-65 AQRIIEERRSP
+65 AQRIIEEKRSP
-76 FSRDPFFRDF
+76 FTRDPFFRDF
-86 FRNFGQLQP
+86 FRNFGQSQP

-127 VVLNDGREI
+127 VVLHDGREI
-136 SGNVILSDQESD
+136 SVDIILSDEDSD
-148 LAVLRLNTD
+148 LAVLKINID
-157 ETLPHLDLRKSDTVE
+157 EMLPHLALRKSDTVE

-253 FAIPADLVGQFI
+253 FAIPADLVRQFL
-265 IQAKAGRSSFIRPW
+265 IQAKAGISSFIRPW

-290 MAASLNLHAL
+290 MAASLNLPAM

-312 PFAQVGIKVGDII
+312 PFLKVGLGVGDII

-340 YRMSVL
+340 YRMSVV
-346 GIGTT
+346 GIGTA
-351 VDISYLSKGTILSA
+351 VDVSYLSQGILKSS
-365 KIDLVEMPD
+365 KIDLIEMPHWKAD
-374 MEVKEFILGSEFIFK
+374 QVTLGPDFIFM
-389 DLHISELTPEFQSKF
+389 DLNISELTPEFQSKF
-404 GLSFSSKGLI
+404 GLSFSSEGLI
-414 ILDPGRMA
+414 VLDPGQIA

-437 GKSVNSIGG
+437 GKPVGTIED
-446 AISAISAVKTNGT
+446 AISAISSIKRSGS

-473 RF
+473 RL

>member
-1 MSISFSTIYV
+1 
-11 NLHGKTM
+11 M
-18 IKIFALILFSFSSI
+18 IRIFALIFFSFSSI
-32 AFAQDTLPKSEIEI
+32 VFAKDTVPQSEIEI

-76 FSRDPFFRDF
+76 FTRDPFFRDF
-86 FRNFGQLQP
+86 FRNFGELQP

-127 VVLNDGREI
+127 VVLHDGREI
-136 SGNVILSDQESD
+136 SGDIILSDEDSD
-148 LAVLRLNTD
+148 LAVLKINID
-157 ETLPHLDLRKSDTVE
+157 EMLPHLDLRKSDTVE

-253 FAIPADLVGQFI
+253 FAIPADLVGQFL

-290 MAASLNLHAL
+290 MAASLNLPAM

-312 PFAQVGIKVGDII
+312 PFSKVGIGVGDII

-340 YRMSVL
+340 YRMSVV
-346 GIGTT
+346 GIGTA
-351 VDISYLSKGTILSA
+351 VDVSYLSQGILKSS
-365 KIDLVEMPD
+365 KIDLVEMPNW
-374 MEVKEFILGSEFIFK
+374 EAKQITLGPEFIFM

-404 GLSFSSKGLI
+404 GLSFSSDGLI
-414 ILDPGRMA
+414 VLDPGRIA

-437 GKSVNSIGG
+437 RKPVSTIED
-446 AISAISAVKTNGT
+446 AISAISSIKSSGS

-473 RF
+473 RL

>member
-1 MSISFSTIYV
+1 
-11 NLHGKTM
+11 M
-18 IKIFALILFSFSSI
+18 IRIFALIFFCFSSI
-32 AFAQDTLPKSEIEI
+32 VFAKDTVPNSEIEI

-127 VVLNDGREI
+127 VVLHDGREI
-136 SGNVILSDQESD
+136 SGDVILADEDSD
-148 LAVLRLNTD
+148 LAVLKINTD
-157 ETLPHLDLRKSDTVE
+157 EILPHLDLRKSDTVE

-253 FAIPADLVGQFI
+253 FAIPADLVGQFL

-290 MAASLNLHAL
+290 MAASLNLPAM

-312 PFAQVGIKVGDII
+312 PFSKVGIGVGDII

-340 YRMSVL
+340 YRMSVV
-346 GIGTT
+346 GIGTA
-351 VDISYLSKGTILSA
+351 VDVSYLSQGILKSS
-365 KIDLVEMPD
+365 KIDLVEMPNW
-374 MEVKEFILGSEFIFK
+374 EAKQVTIGPEFIFM

-404 GLSFSSKGLI
+404 GLSFSSDGLI
-414 ILDPGRMA
+414 VLDPGRIA

-437 GKSVNSIGG
+437 GKPVDTIQDAIF
-446 AISAISAVKTNGT
+446 AISSIKSSGS
-459 ITIIRSGR
+459 ITVIRSGR

-473 RF
+473 RL

>member
-1 MSISFSTIYV
+1 
-11 NLHGKTM
+11 M
-18 IKIFALILFSFSSI
+18 IRIFALIFFSFSSI
-32 AFAQDTLPKSEIEI
+32 IFAKDTVPQSELEI

-65 AQRIIEERRSP
+65 AQRIIEQRRSP

-86 FRNFGQLQP
+86 FQNFGQLQP

-103 GVILSADGYVV
+103 GVILSGDGYVV
-114 SNYHVVGG
+114 SNYHVVGR

-127 VVLNDGREI
+127 VVLHDGREI
-136 SGNVILSDQESD
+136 SGNVILSDEDSD
-148 LAVLRLNTD
+148 LAVLKLNTD
-157 ETLPHLDLRKSDTVE
+157 EVLPHLDLRKSDTVE

-253 FAIPADLVGQFI
+253 FAIPADLVGQFLV
-265 IQAKAGRSSFIRPW
+265 QAKAGRSSFIRPW

-290 MAASLNLHAL
+290 MAASLNLPAM

-312 PFAQVGIKVGDII
+312 PFSKVGIGVGDII

-340 YRMSVL
+340 YRMSVA
-346 GIGTT
+346 GIGTA
-351 VDISYLSKGTILSA
+351 VDISYLSKGITKSS
-365 KIDLVEMPD
+365 KIDLVEIPNLR
-374 MEVKEFILGSEFIFK
+374 VKEVTLGSEFIFM
-389 DLHISELTPEFQSKF
+389 DLRISELTPEFQSKF
-404 GLSFSSKGLI
+404 GLSFSSTGLI
-414 ILDPGRMA
+414 VLDPGRIA
-422 SRLGLRRGDLLREVN
+422 SRLGLRRGDLLREIN
-437 GKSVNSIGG
+437 GKSVDTIEDVT
-446 AISAISAVKTNGT
+446 SAISSIENSGS

-473 RF
+473 RL

>member
-1 MSISFSTIYV
+1 MV
-11 NLHGKTM
+11 KTM
-18 IKIFALILFSFSSI
+18 IRIFIIIFFCFSSVV
-32 AFAQDTLPKSEIEI
+32 FAKDTIPQSEIEI

-56 AAPAVVNIY
+56 TAPAVVNIY
-65 AQRIIEERRSP
+65 AKRIVEQRRSH
-76 FSRDPFFRDF
+76 FSKDPFFRDF

-127 VVLNDGREI
+127 VVLHDGREI
-136 SGNVILSDQESD
+136 SGNVILSDEESD
-148 LAVLRLNTD
+148 LAVLKLDTD
-157 ETLPHLDLRKSDTVE
+157 EILPHLDLRKSDTVE

-253 FAIPADLVGQFI
+253 FAIPADLVGQFLT
-265 IQAKAGRSSFIRPW
+265 QAKAGYSGFIRPW

-290 MAASLNLHAL
+290 MAASLNLPAM
-300 SGMIISELHELS
+300 SGMIISEVHDLS
-312 PFAQVGIKVGDII
+312 PFAKAGIQVGDII

-340 YRMSVL
+340 YRMSVV

-351 VDISYLSKGTILSA
+351 VDIAYLSQGIMQSSR
-365 KIDLVEMPD
+365 IDLVEIPNL
-374 MEVKEFILGSEFIFK
+374 EAKQVTLGSEFIFS

-404 GLSFSSKGLI
+404 GLSFSSKGVI
-414 ILDPGRMA
+414 VLDPARIA
-422 SRLGLRRGDLLREVN
+422 SRLGVRRGDLLHEINEKPVET
-437 GKSVNSIGG
+437 IEE
-446 AISAISAVKTNGT
+446 AISAISSIKSSGS

-467 RVSLRF
+467 RISLRF
-473 RF
+473 RL

>member
-1 MSISFSTIYV
+1 MLRI
-11 NLHGKTM
+11 
-18 IKIFALILFSFSSI
+18 LILIFFSFSSI
-32 AFAQDTLPKSEIEI
+32 AFAKDTVPKSETEI

-65 AQRIIEERRSP
+65 AKRIIEERRSP

-148 LAVLRLNTD
+148 LAVLKLNSD
-157 ETLPHLDLRKSDTVE
+157 EVLPYLELRKSDTVE

-227 LIDISGSLVGVNTS
+227 LIDISGALIGVNTS

-253 FAIPADLVGQFI
+253 FAIPADLVGQFL
-265 IQAKAGRSSFIRPW
+265 IQAKEGRTSFIRPW

-290 MAASLNLHAL
+290 MAASLGLPAM

-312 PFAQVGIKVGDII
+312 PFSLAGIQVGDII

-332 INSPAEML
+332 INSPEEML
-340 YRMSVL
+340 YRMSVG

-351 VDISYLSKGTILSA
+351 VDVSYLSQGIIKSL
-365 KIDLVEMPD
+365 KIDLVEMPN
-374 MEVKEFILGSEFIFK
+374 VKAEQVTLGPKFIFL

-404 GLSFSSKGLI
+404 GLSFSSKGLVV
-414 ILDPGRMA
+414 LDPGRVA
-422 SRLGLRRGDLLREVN
+422 GRLGLRSGDLLQEIN
-437 GKSVNSIGG
+437 GKSVETVDEAMSSIG
-446 AISAISAVKTNGT
+446 SLKGT
-459 ITIIRSGR
+459 GSITIRRSGR
-467 RVSLRF
+467 RISLRF
-473 RF
+473 RL

>member
-1 MSISFSTIYV
+1 MLRI
-11 NLHGKTM
+11 
-18 IKIFALILFSFSSI
+18 LILIFFVFSSI
-32 AFAQDTLPKSEIEI
+32 AFAKDTIPKSETEI

-65 AQRIIEERRSP
+65 AKRIIEERRSP
-76 FSRDPFFRDF
+76 FSRDPFFQDF

-103 GVILSADGYVV
+103 GVILSSDGYVV

-148 LAVLRLNTD
+148 LAVLKLNSD
-157 ETLPHLDLRKSDTVE
+157 EVLPYLELRKSDTVE

-227 LIDISGSLVGVNTS
+227 LIDILGALIGVNTS

-253 FAIPADLVGQFI
+253 FAIPADLVGQFL
-265 IQAKAGRSSFIRPW
+265 IQAKEGRTSFIRPW

-290 MAASLNLHAL
+290 MAASLGLPAM

-312 PFAQVGIKVGDII
+312 PFSLAGIQVGDII

-332 INSPAEML
+332 INSPEEML
-340 YRMSVL
+340 YRMSVV

-351 VDISYLSKGTILSA
+351 VDVSYFSKSIIKSL
-365 KIDLVEMPD
+365 KIDLVEMPN
-374 MEVKEFILGSEFIFK
+374 VKAEQVTLGPKFIFL
-389 DLHISELTPEFQSKF
+389 DLNISELTPEFQAKF
-404 GLSFSSKGLI
+404 GLPFSSKGLVV
-414 ILDPGRMA
+414 LDPGRIA
-422 SRLGLRRGDLLREVN
+422 GRLGLRSGDLLQEIN
-437 GKSVNSIGG
+437 GKSVETVDEAMSSIG
-446 AISAISAVKTNGT
+446 SLKGT
-459 ITIIRSGR
+459 GSITIRRSGR
-467 RVSLRF
+467 RISLRF
-473 RF
+473 RL

>member
-1 MSISFSTIYV
+1 M
-11 NLHGKTM
+11 LR
-18 IKIFALILFSFSSI
+18 IFILIFFSFSSI
-32 AFAQDTLPKSEIEI
+32 AFTKDTVPKSETEI

-65 AQRIIEERRSP
+65 AKRIIEERRSP

-148 LAVLRLNTD
+148 LAVLKLNSD
-157 ETLPHLDLRKSDTVE
+157 EVLPYLELRKSDTVE

-196 GLARTGI
+196 GLARIGI

-227 LIDISGSLVGVNTS
+227 LIDISGALIGVNTS

-253 FAIPADLVGQFI
+253 FAIPADLVGQFL
-265 IQAKAGRSSFIRPW
+265 IQAKEGRTSFIRPW

-290 MAASLNLHAL
+290 MAASLGLPAM

-312 PFAQVGIKVGDII
+312 PFSLAGIQVGDII

-332 INSPAEML
+332 INSPEEML
-340 YRMSVL
+340 YRMSVV

-351 VDISYLSKGTILSA
+351 VDVSYFSQGIIKSVQ
-365 KIDLVEMPD
+365 IDLVEMPNI
-374 MEVKEFILGSEFIFK
+374 EAEQVILGPKFIFL

-404 GLSFSSKGLI
+404 GLSFSSKGLVV
-414 ILDPGRMA
+414 LDPGRIA
-422 SRLGLRRGDLLREVN
+422 GRLGLRSGDLLQEIN
-437 GKSVNSIGG
+437 GKSVETIDEAMSSIG
-446 AISAISAVKTNGT
+446 SLKGT
-459 ITIIRSGR
+459 GSITIRRSGR
-467 RVSLRF
+467 RISLRF
-473 RF
+473 RL

>member
-1 MSISFSTIYV
+1 
-11 NLHGKTM
+11 M
-18 IKIFALILFSFSSI
+18 IRIFALIFFSFSSI
-32 AFAQDTLPKSEIEI
+32 VFAKDTVPQSEIEI

-127 VVLNDGREI
+127 VVLHDGREI
-136 SGNVILSDQESD
+136 SGDVILADEDSD
-148 LAVLRLNTD
+148 LAVLKINTD
-157 ETLPHLDLRKSDTVE
+157 EMLPHLDLRKSDTVE

-253 FAIPADLVGQFI
+253 FAIPADLVGQFLV
-265 IQAKAGRSSFIRPW
+265 QAKAGRSSFIRPW

-290 MAASLNLHAL
+290 MAASLNLPAM

-312 PFAQVGIKVGDII
+312 PFSKVGIGVGDII

-340 YRMSVL
+340 YRMSVV
-346 GIGTT
+346 GIGTA
-351 VDISYLSKGTILSA
+351 VDVSYLSQGILKSS
-365 KIDLVEMPD
+365 KIDLVEMPNW
-374 MEVKEFILGSEFIFK
+374 EAKQVTLGPEFIFM

-404 GLSFSSKGLI
+404 GLSFSSDGLI
-414 ILDPGRMA
+414 VLDPGRIA

-437 GKSVNSIGG
+437 RKPVDTIED
-446 AISAISAVKTNGT
+446 AISAISSIKSSGS

-473 RF
+473 RL

>member
-1 MSISFSTIYV
+1 MLRI
-11 NLHGKTM
+11 
-18 IKIFALILFSFSSI
+18 LILIFFVFSSI
-32 AFAQDTLPKSEIEI
+32 VFAKDTIPKSETEI

-65 AQRIIEERRSP
+65 AKRIIEERRSP

-148 LAVLRLNTD
+148 LAVLKLNSD
-157 ETLPHLDLRKSDTVE
+157 EVLPYLELRKSDTVE

-227 LIDISGSLVGVNTS
+227 LIDISGALIGVNTS

-253 FAIPADLVGQFI
+253 FAIPADLVGQFL
-265 IQAKAGRSSFIRPW
+265 IQAKEGRTSFIRPW

-290 MAASLNLHAL
+290 MAASLGLPAM

-312 PFAQVGIKVGDII
+312 PFSLAGIQVGDII

-332 INSPAEML
+332 INSPEEML
-340 YRMSVL
+340 YRMSVV

-351 VDISYLSKGTILSA
+351 VDVSYFSQGIIKSVQ
-365 KIDLVEMPD
+365 IDLVEMPNI
-374 MEVKEFILGSEFIFK
+374 EAEQVILGPKFIFL

-404 GLSFSSKGLI
+404 GLSFSSKGLVV
-414 ILDPGRMA
+414 LDPGRIA
-422 SRLGLRRGDLLREVN
+422 GRLGLRSGDLLQEIN
-437 GKSVNSIGG
+437 GKSVETIDEAMSSIG
-446 AISAISAVKTNGT
+446 SLKGT
-459 ITIIRSGR
+459 GSITIRRSGR
-467 RVSLRF
+467 RISLRF
-473 RF
+473 RL

>member
-1 MSISFSTIYV
+1 
-11 NLHGKTM
+11 M
-18 IKIFALILFSFSSI
+18 IRIFALIFFSFSSI
-32 AFAQDTLPKSEIEI
+32 VFAKDTVPQSEIEI

-127 VVLNDGREI
+127 VVLHDGREI
-136 SGNVILSDQESD
+136 SGDVILADEDSD
-148 LAVLRLNTD
+148 LAVLKINTD
-157 ETLPHLDLRKSDTVE
+157 EILPHLDLRKSDTVE

-253 FAIPADLVGQFI
+253 FAIPADLVGQFLV
-265 IQAKAGRSSFIRPW
+265 QAKAGRSSFIRPW

-290 MAASLNLHAL
+290 MAASLNLPAM

-312 PFAQVGIKVGDII
+312 PFSKVGIGVGDII

-340 YRMSVL
+340 YRMSVV
-346 GIGTT
+346 GIGTA
-351 VDISYLSKGTILSA
+351 VDVSYLSQGILKSS
-365 KIDLVEMPD
+365 KIDLVEMPNW
-374 MEVKEFILGSEFIFK
+374 EAKQITLGPEFIFM

-404 GLSFSSKGLI
+404 GLSFSSDGLI
-414 ILDPGRMA
+414 VLDPGRIA

-437 GKSVNSIGG
+437 RKPVGTIAD
-446 AISAISAVKTNGT
+446 AISAISSIKSSGN

-473 RF
+473 RL